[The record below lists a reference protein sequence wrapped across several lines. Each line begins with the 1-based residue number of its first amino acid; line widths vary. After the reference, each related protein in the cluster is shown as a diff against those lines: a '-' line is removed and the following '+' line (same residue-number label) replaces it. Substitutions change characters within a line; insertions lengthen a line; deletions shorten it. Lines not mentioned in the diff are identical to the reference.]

1 MMFLSRTRPRPVSV
15 SFFLNPHGPLS
26 LTSHCP
32 PRSAFPF
39 SLPSQS
45 LSCLWLSQFSF
56 LFWSV
61 FLSSVRSFL
70 CFPFFFAFSLF
81 PLCWRWVLFIE
92 PRERGFLLLQ
102 MGSRAHGGWSAS
114 GHDWQGA
121 APSVLAGHAAGG
133 RPVGAAPSILA
144 RHAARKRRNKRK
156 EKKQNL
162 FCLPLLHVQGKKKE
176 EQCHSKRHRSDLF
189 FFNMKRCRFRQNA
202 PFHVNQTR
210 RQNTSIFKAALNLSF
225 VLLSP

>member
-70 CFPFFFAFSLF
+70 SFPFFFCVF
-81 PLCWRWVLFIE
+81 PLPSVLALGAIYRAKGAGLFTVANGE
-92 PRERGFLLLQ
+92 QGTRRLVGQWARLARRGSLGF
-102 MGSRAHGGWSAS
+102 GRARSGWSAS
-114 GHDWQGA
+114 GRGSLDFGK
-121 APSVLAGHAAGG
+121 
-133 RPVGAAPSILA
+133 A
-144 RHAARKRRNKRK
+144 RGKKETQQKERKKTKPFLSSPAAR
-156 EKKQNL
+156 
-162 FCLPLLHVQGKKKE
+162 PGE
-176 EQCHSKRHRSDLF
+176 EERGTVSFKTT
-189 FFNMKRCRFRQNA
+189 
-202 PFHVNQTR
+202 PF
-210 RQNTSIFKAALNLSF
+210 
-225 VLLSP
+225 